1 MTDAAVEIPM
11 RHEVP
16 AGATRACCR
25 RPTAS
30 GWSTD
35 SRAARRR
42 CSARTRNQAERSLHR
57 LLELRGARLLMLHG
71 PELDDPWDALDHL
84 LDR

>member
-1 MTDAAVEIPM
+1 MLLASDCLGVVDGQLRRAPEVFRADA
-11 RHEVP
+11 
-16 AGATRACCR
+16 
-25 RPTAS
+25 
-30 GWSTD
+30 D
-35 SRAARRR
+35 
-42 CSARTRNQAERSLHR
+42 QAERSLHR